1 MAETL
6 SKTQLP
12 LPPPAID
19 FETFQRGVELGRAWA
34 DKATRRVAAWAEEN
48 PGQAVLAGVI
58 GGFLAGM
65 LLFHRRRGSVD
76 LPDLDLD

>member
-12 LPPPAID
+12 LLTPAID

-34 DKATRRVAAWAEEN
+34 DKAARRVAAWAEEN
-48 PGQAVLAGVI
+48 PGQVVLAGI
-58 GGFLAGM
+58 ISGFVVGM
-65 LLFHRRRGSVD
+65 LLFHRRRVPVD
-76 LPDLDLD
+76 LPDLD